1 MVQIIKQQGVL
12 KKRLNK
18 SGRKRRW
25 ISRLLVMPTV
35 IFLIV
40 FFLIPLADI
49 LCKSIIN
56 PEIHKSL
63 PKTLQ
68 ALNHWDG
75 QSTPDDIVFAALL
88 HDLKEARK
96 QGVAGAIGRRLG
108 YENENYRVMLSTT
121 LRKLPRGDVTNA
133 KEIIIKASP
142 LWQDPVTWQTIK
154 ATSGTL
160 TSHYLLQSFD
170 YKLNPHTNNVE
181 PIVIKIHNQEI
192 KYYHLNILFR
202 TLWMSFIITFFC
214 VLIGYPLAYWLAC
227 QPTKRA
233 NLLLILVLLPFWT
246 SLLVRTTGWYI
257 LLQSNGLINY
267 LLQVLHFTTQPISF
281 IPGRFAV
288 YIAMIHILLP
298 FVVLPLYAVMR
309 GISSTHLR
317 AAISLGS
324 HPFYAF
330 FTVYVP
336 QTYAGLRAGVLLVFI
351 MSIGYYITPA
361 LLGGPADQMISYY
374 INYYTNETNNWGLAA
389 ALSLQLIVLV
399 VILSW
404 IYSKISYRK
413 RRTQ

>member
-1 MVQIIKQQGVL
+1 MEQTIKQQIL
-12 KKRLNK
+12 KKGLKK

-25 ISRLLVMPTV
+25 LSRVLVMPVV

-40 FFLIPLADI
+40 FFVVPLADI

-56 PEIHKSL
+56 PEIHRNL
-63 PKTLQ
+63 PQTLQ
-68 ALNHWDG
+68 ALATWDG
-75 QSTPDDIVFAALL
+75 KTTPDNTVFMALAN
-88 HDLKEARK
+88 DLREARK
-96 QGVAGAIGRRLG
+96 KGVAGAIGRRLG
-108 YENENYRVMLSTT
+108 YEDDKYRIMISTT
-121 LRKLPRGDVTNA
+121 LRKLPRKPVEDI
-133 KEIIIKASP
+133 KSKIIAASP
-142 LWQDPVTWQTIK
+142 LWQDPITWQVIK
-154 ATSGTL
+154 QISGSL
-160 TSHYLLQSFD
+160 TTHYLLQSFD
-170 YKLNPHTNNVE
+170 YKTDYNTDKLV
-181 PIVIKIHNQEI
+181 PITIKMHNEEVANYHIKILI
-192 KYYHLNILFR
+192 R

-214 VLIGYPLAYWLAC
+214 VLIGYPLAYWLSC

-267 LLQVLHFTTQPISF
+267 LLQLFGIISQPISF
-281 IPGRFAV
+281 IPGRFGV

-298 FVVLPLYAVMR
+298 FIVLPLYAVMK
-309 GISSTHLR
+309 GISTTHLR
-317 AAISLGS
+317 AAISLGA
-324 HPFYAF
+324 HPLYAF

-351 MSIGYYITPA
+351 MAIGYYVTPA
-361 LLGGPADQMISYY
+361 LLGGPADQMISYF
-374 INYYTNETNNWGLAA
+374 INYYTNEINNWGLAA

-413 RRTQ
+413 RKV

>member
-1 MVQIIKQQGVL
+1 MVHTIKQHHSL

-18 SGRKRRW
+18 SGRKKRW
-25 ISRLLVMPTV
+25 LSRLLVMPAV

-56 PEIHKSL
+56 PEIHKNL

-68 ALNHWDG
+68 ALNDWDG
-75 QSTPDDIVFAALL
+75 KSTPDNEVFTALVD
-88 HDLKEARK
+88 DLKEAK
-96 QGVAGAIGRRLG
+96 KNGVAGAIGRRLG
-108 YENENYRVMLSTT
+108 YENENYRIMLSTT
-121 LRKLPRGDVTNA
+121 LRKLPRGTINNA
-133 KEIIIKASP
+133 KEVIIKASP
-142 LWQDPVTWQTIK
+142 LWQDPIIWQTIK
-154 ATSGTL
+154 ATSGKL
-160 TSHYLLQSFD
+160 TNHYLLESFD
-170 YKLNPHTNNVE
+170 HKLNPHTNTIE
-181 PIVIKIHNQEI
+181 PITIKIHNQEI

-202 TLWMSFIITFFC
+202 TLWMSFVITFFC

-227 QPTKRA
+227 QPVKRA

-257 LLQSNGLINY
+257 LLQSNGPINY
-267 LLQVLHFTTQPISF
+267 LLKSLYLTDHSISF

-288 YIAMIHILLP
+288 YLAMTHILLP

-309 GISSTHLR
+309 GISGTYLR
-317 AAISLGS
+317 AAISLGA
-324 HPFYAF
+324 HPLYAF
-330 FTVYVP
+330 LSVYVP
-336 QTYAGLRAGVLLVFI
+336 QTYAGLRAGILLVFI
-351 MSIGYYITPA
+351 MSIGYYITPT

-374 INYYTNETNNWGLAA
+374 INYYTNDTNNWGLAA

-404 IYSKISYRK
+404 IYSKISYKK
-413 RRTQ
+413 RRSQ

>member
-1 MVQIIKQQGVL
+1 MDQRIKQQATL

-18 SGRKRRW
+18 SGRKKRW
-25 ISRLLVMPTV
+25 FACFLVMPVV
-35 IFLIV
+35 IFLII

-56 PEIHKSL
+56 PEIHKNL
-63 PKTLQ
+63 PRTLL
-68 ALNHWDG
+68 ALDDWDE
-75 QSTPDDIVFAALL
+75 QSIPDNKVFAALVD
-88 HDLKEARK
+88 DLKEAK
-96 QGVAGAIGRRLG
+96 KKGVAGAIGRRLG
-108 YENENYRVMLSTT
+108 YENEKYRVMLSTT
-121 LRKLPRGDVTNA
+121 LRKLPRGEVNNA
-133 KEIIIKASP
+133 REVIIKASP
-142 LWQDPVTWQTIK
+142 LWQDPITWQTIK

-160 TSHYLLQSFD
+160 TSYYLLQSFD
-170 YKLNPHTNNVE
+170 YKLDPHTNKIE
-181 PIVIKIHNQEI
+181 PAVIKIHNQEI

-227 QPTKRA
+227 QPVKRA

-257 LLQSNGLINY
+257 LLQSNGLVNY
-267 LLQVLHFTTQPISF
+267 LLQGMHLIDQPISF

-288 YIAMIHILLP
+288 YLAMIHILLP
-298 FVVLPLYAVMR
+298 FIVLPLYAVMR
-309 GISSTHLR
+309 GISSTYLR
-317 AAISLGS
+317 AAISLGA
-324 HPFYAF
+324 HPLYAF

-374 INYYTNETNNWGLAA
+374 INYYTNDTNNWGLAA
-389 ALSLQLIVLV
+389 ALSLQLIVIV
-399 VILSW
+399 IILSW
-404 IYSKISYRK
+404 VYSKVSYRK
-413 RRTQ
+413 RKAQ